1 LSKLRRRKR
10 FYATSRDCISAL
22 AIRLSTSNRRFM
34 ARNED
39 DFRIRPGKVRDRGGG
54 QEAGRR
60 IGAARG
66 RPTSFVGEVHRAI
79 RRAGGNPN
87 RDPGTG
93 KGGGCFNARGRGA
106 ATALSLKDRSA
117 WSRDG
122 SGARTRARRVA
133 VKARVVKLNP
143 QRGAARGR
151 QFVSAKAV
159 DAHLRYLERDGVT
172 KDGEKGQVYSGERDV
187 EDGRAFLDRGRD
199 DRHQS
204 RFPVEILGVAAGIAL
219 PSVPREHQ
227 EWLANTILRGMT
239 QGQFRTPL
247 SRLAAHVALATV
259 DDAAS
264 GKQQVPS
271 LDVGTLG
278 IADLTLA
285 AAIHLGFMAPV
296 ASDAAAVEQALLSRA
311 FTQPIPINDAAEAA
325 ALAVLARRATDQI
338 VLGSPETTP
347 EDRIVALCRR
357 FPLFVDRLQVRQRGR
372 APLAVKDEYDV
383 QDLLHAVLTLHFDD
397 VRPEEFTPSY
407 AGNASRVDFYLPR
420 ERIIVEAKM
429 TRNNLSQKEV
439 ANELVIDAAR
449 YAQMPTVDTLI
460 CVVYDPERKCANPRT
475 LENDVEASAGRLKVR
490 AVVCPQ
496 GL

>member
-1 LSKLRRRKR
+1 MSQLAISASAAIIEAANSVLQSPSVWPQPATGLARRILVRAGAPLPSTMLHSLRQTSAGLLRRTPEIAA
-10 FYATSRDCISAL
+10 FGYVLDFADSATVAL
-22 AIRLSTSNRRFM
+22 WIEAIEHL
-34 ARNED
+34 
-39 DFRIRPGKVRDRGGG
+39 
-54 QEAGRR
+54 
-60 IGAARG
+60 RG
-66 RPTSFVGEVHRAI
+66 REIYPADRQSFI
-79 RRAGGNPN
+79 
-87 RDPGTG
+87 
-93 KGGGCFNARGRGA
+93 FN
-106 ATALSLKDRSA
+106 
-117 WSRDG
+117 
-122 SGARTRARRVA
+122 
-133 VKARVVKLNP
+133 
-143 QRGAARGR
+143 
-151 QFVSAKAV
+151 
-159 DAHLRYLERDGVT
+159 
-172 KDGEKGQVYSGERDV
+172 
-187 EDGRAFLDRGRD
+187 
-199 DRHQS
+199 
-204 RFPVEILGVAAGIAL
+204 PVEILGVAAGIAL

-247 SRLAAHVALATV
+247 SRLAAQVALATV
-259 DDAAS
+259 DAAAS
-264 GKQQVPS
+264 GKQQIPS

-347 EDRIVALCRR
+347 EDRIIALCRR
-357 FPLFVDRLQVRQRGR
+357 FPLFVDRFQVRQRGR
-372 APLAVKDEYDV
+372 APLAVNDEYDV
-383 QDLLHAVLTLHFDD
+383 QDLLHAILTLHFDD

-429 TRNNLSQKEV
+429 TRNNLGQKEV
-439 ANELVIDAAR
+439 ANELAIDAAR
-449 YAQMPTVDTLI
+449 YAQMSTVDTLI
-460 CVVYDPERKCANPRT
+460 CVVYDPGRKCGNPKT
-475 LENDVEASAGRLKVR
+475 LENDVEASAGRLKLR